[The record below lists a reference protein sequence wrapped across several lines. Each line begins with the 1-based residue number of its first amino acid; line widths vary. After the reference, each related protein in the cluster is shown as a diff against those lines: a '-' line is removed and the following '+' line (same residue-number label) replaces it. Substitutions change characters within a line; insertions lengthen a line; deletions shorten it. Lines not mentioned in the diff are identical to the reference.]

1 MICYIQV
8 VGNFESIFVVG
19 FIKPDKSN
27 DLLLWFFIKLKFYH
41 FHIFKNIMQC
51 FNQVDFKVNFVENH
65 GDLTLF
71 IAANGEDYLPQK
83 LS

>member
-1 MICYIQV
+1 
-8 VGNFESIFVVG
+8 
-19 FIKPDKSN
+19 
-27 DLLLWFFIKLKFYH
+27 
-41 FHIFKNIMQC
+41 MQC

-71 IAANGEDYLPQK
+71 IAVNDEDYLPQK

>member
-1 MICYIQV
+1 ML
-8 VGNFESIFVVG
+8 
-19 FIKPDKSN
+19 KSSRF
-27 DLLLWFFIKLKFYH
+27 LRR
-41 FHIFKNIMQC
+41 
-51 FNQVDFKVNFVENH
+51 NFVENH

>member
-1 MICYIQV
+1 
-8 VGNFESIFVVG
+8 
-19 FIKPDKSN
+19 
-27 DLLLWFFIKLKFYH
+27 
-41 FHIFKNIMQC
+41 MQC
-51 FNQVDFKVNFVENH
+51 LNQVEFLRNFVENH

>member
-1 MICYIQV
+1 ML
-8 VGNFESIFVVG
+8 
-19 FIKPDKSN
+19 KSSR
-27 DLLLWFFIKLKFYH
+27 FSR
-41 FHIFKNIMQC
+41 
-51 FNQVDFKVNFVENH
+51 NFVENH